1 MAKLRIAVV
10 LSAVLVCG
18 CASMTSEELA
28 DWQHASQ
35 VLTEEVN
42 TIRTELVY
50 VKDPVE
56 RAKLEVRLDEIE
68 PYVAQANDIIQN
80 AKSGGDVGWGL
91 LEAAVAVAAGFFP
104 GIGILIP
111 LVRSARR
118 TSKALIT
125 SVAAGG
131 GPAEPDIAR
140 VALDADPAAR
150 KFYDKNKV

>member
-1 MAKLRIAVV
+1 
-10 LSAVLVCG
+10 
-18 CASMTSEELA
+18 MTSEELA

-35 VLTEEVN
+35 VLTDEVN
-42 TIRTELVY
+42 TIRTELIY

-104 GIGILIP
+104 GIGVLIP

-118 TSKALIT
+118 TSRALIKT
-125 SVAAGG
+125 VEVGG
-131 GPAEPDIAR
+131 GPVDPEAAGA
-140 VALDADPAAR
+140 ALDLDPAAR
-150 KFYDKNKV
+150 KFYDANKVG